1 MMVAVSAIE
10 TSAIF
15 YKATRDIPENSHY
28 NKKKLWCCD
37 TPSFSLLKIG
47 KTVIQFF

>member
-1 MMVAVSAIE
+1 MVAVSAIE

-28 NKKKLWCCD
+28 NH
-37 TPSFSLLKIG
+37 KIMVFCY
-47 KTVIQFF
+47 TFFVFIKNRQKQ